1 MFKRKNYQAKFYYD
15 WAKNMF
21 SRLSIAKKIGYGYGL
36 AIGISVL
43 GTTVGLVVGEYYQKQ
58 AKQQNKIAHQQE
70 YLIYEINISV
80 REMRSHP
87 QRLMSVM
94 GQSIWFDY
102 ETAKFFGDVRQV
114 KKVIS
119 EFETFVANHPDE
131 LASNATNLKAL
142 LNGYKTNTNS
152 YTELI
157 KSLWH
162 QINPANVKA
171 DEIETANHALLNFY
185 REKQAT
191 GVSVQFD
198 RLSESLNKINS
209 EAERQKIQSDLKLE
223 QAEKI
228 RVIIIGASMILSV
241 AIAAILA
248 TITSRAIASPL
259 VALTQVANDI
269 IKESDFRLRSAVKT
283 KDEIGSLATS
293 LNQLVEWVEEYT
305 LALELARKTL
315 EQRVEERTKE
325 LQKTLEKLQKT
336 QTQLIQTEKM
346 SSLGQMVAG
355 IAHEINNP
363 VNFIHANL
371 QYAHEYAEDLLE
383 LVQLYQ
389 QQYPHPTPLIQKQIE
404 RIDIGFLSEDFYKIL
419 SSMKMGT
426 ERIRKIVLSLR
437 NFSRLDEAEM
447 KTVDIHEGIENALL
461 ILNHRL
467 KTGIEVVKNYGDL
480 PRIECYPAQLNQ
492 VFMHIIANSIDAL
505 EEVMGRRKQNAYCQL
520 STILIYTEVTGVNY
534 IRIRILDNGLGIA
547 PEVKHKLFDPFFT
560 TKPVGKG
567 TGLGLSICY
576 HIVEKH
582 GGEIEVN
589 SEVGKGTEFAIALP
603 IKTKIRQL
611 AAV

>member
-1 MFKRKNYQAKFYYD
+1 MQSFTLVV
-15 WAKNMF
+15 AKNML

-58 AKQQNKIAHQQE
+58 AQQQNEIAHQQE
-70 YLIYEINISV
+70 YLIYELNISV

-87 QRLMSVM
+87 QKLMV

-119 EFETFVANHPDE
+119 EFETFVENHPGE
-131 LASNATNLKAL
+131 LASNSTELKQL
-142 LNGYKTNTNS
+142 LNGYKTNTDS

-157 KSLWH
+157 KILWD
-162 QINPANVKA
+162 QINTANVKA
-171 DEIETANHALLNFY
+171 DEIETANHTLLNFY

-198 RLSESLNKINS
+198 RLSESLNRIKN
-209 EAERQKIQSDLKLE
+209 EAERQKIQSDIKLE
-223 QAEKI
+223 KAEKI

-241 AIAAILA
+241 GIAAILA
-248 TITSRAIASPL
+248 TITSRAIARPL
-259 VALTQVANDI
+259 VAVTQVANDI
-269 IKESDFRLRSAVKT
+269 IKKSDFHLRSSVTT

-315 EQRVEERTKE
+315 EQRVEERTQELKE
-325 LQKTLEKLQKT
+325 TLEELQKT

-363 VNFIHANL
+363 VNFIHGNL
-371 QYAHEYAEDLLE
+371 QYAQQYAEDLLE
-383 LVQLYQ
+383 LVKLYQ
-389 QQYPHPTPLIQKQIE
+389 QEYPHPTPLIQAQIE
-404 RIDIGFLSEDFYKIL
+404 AIDIGFMSEDFYKIL
-419 SSMKMGT
+419 YSMKMGT

-447 KTVDIHEGIENALL
+447 KLVDIHEGIENALL

-467 KTGIEVVKNYGDL
+467 KKGIEVVKNYGDL
-480 PRIECYPAQLNQ
+480 PPIECYPAQLNQ
-492 VFMHIIANSIDAL
+492 VFMNIIANAIDAL
-505 EEVMGRRKQNAYCQL
+505 EEVMVSRPENYNCQL
-520 STILIYTEVTGVNY
+520 PITNYQLPTILIHTEITGVND
-534 IRIRILDNGLGIA
+534 IKIRILDNGPGIT
-547 PEVKHKLFDPFFT
+547 PEIKHKLFDPFFT

-576 HIVEKH
+576 QIVEKH
-582 GGEIEVN
+582 GGKIEVD
-589 SEVGKGTEFAIALP
+589 SAVGKGTELAIALP
-603 IKTKIRQL
+603 IKTKSRQL
-611 AAV
+611 ATV